1 MNQIDKGLF
10 FAFVGLTLFGL
21 VMMSS
26 MSVAGSFEI
35 TGRND
40 YYFLRH
46 MMYIV
51 LGIPI
56 FLIAYK
62 FPYDTLR
69 KISPVLFIFAITLL
83 LLVLVIGQ
91 DFGTAAK
98 SWLKVGPLSFQ
109 PTEVAK
115 LAIVIF
121 LAAVYSSGKND
132 VDTLQGGFMP
142 FIFILGVPALLI
154 MAQPDFGSLMV
165 ISTVAGVM
173 YFVAGANLKHYLG
186 GILAAVIGA
195 ALVILTNPYIAKR
208 FQVFMNPELDPLGA
222 GFQVKQALIAIGSG
236 GWFGRGFQ
244 NSIQKFDYL
253 PEVQS
258 DTIFAAISE
267 ELGFVR
273 ILCLLGVYFYIAHR
287 GFFVARNAPDEFT
300 RLLAVGLTTWIVGQA
315 LINMAVNLALFPNTG
330 ITLPLLSYGGT
341 SLWATFVAFGVLL
354 HISANMKTSTRR
366 RYMF

>member
-10 FAFVGLTLFGL
+10 FAFIGLTLFGL

-51 LGIPI
+51 MGVPI
-56 FLIAYK
+56 FLIAFK
-62 FPYDTLR
+62 FPYDVLR
-69 KISPVLFIFAITLL
+69 KISPVVFIFAITLL

-132 VDTLQGGFMP
+132 VDSFQGGLMP
-142 FIFILGVPALLI
+142 FAFVLGVPAILI

-173 YFVAGANLKHYLG
+173 YFVAGANFKHFFG
-186 GILAAVIGA
+186 GIILAVIGA
-195 ALVILTNPYIAKR
+195 AIAIMSNPYIAKR
-208 FQVFMNPELDPLGA
+208 FAVFMNPDLDPLGA

-273 ILCLLGVYFYIAHR
+273 ILCLLGIYFYIAHR
-287 GFFVARNAPDEFT
+287 GFIITRNAPDKFT
-300 RLLAVGLTTWIVGQA
+300 QLLAVGLTTWVVGQA
-315 LINMAVNLALFPNTG
+315 FINIAVNLALFPNTG

-341 SLWATFVAFGVLL
+341 SLWATFAALGILL
-354 HISANMKTSTRR
+354 HISGNIKTAPRR
-366 RYMF
+366 RY